1 MNIRKK
7 NVKASAG
14 RNKKDYIQAVNN
26 RFGFKVEGKGTFIW
40 TSEEAENI
48 PTKWR
53 KENNFSNRCV
63 KLEVKSYELKVVGE
77 NHFWVVTE
85 LDGTVLMIDEIE
97 YTKSYY
103 YGKRSK
109 KAKATDFIPPHKCFG
124 YWTDFC
130 DKVKAI
136 EEKDLAEMEAEGFTD
151 SFYRWLIDRNALL
164 DATFNKGER
173 YEKNK

>member
-1 MNIRKK
+1 MNITNKIK
-7 NVKASAG
+7 KASAL
-14 RNKKDYIQAVNN
+14 RDKEAYMQAANN
-26 RFGFKVEGKGTFIW
+26 RFGFKVSGKGTFIW

-48 PTKWR
+48 SSAWKPTGTY
-53 KENNFSNRCV
+53 SNRCV
-63 KLEVKSYELKVVGE
+63 RLEVKSYELKVVGE

-85 LDGTVLMIDEIE
+85 LDGTVLIIDEIE

-103 YGKRSK
+103 YGTRSK

-136 EEKDLAEMEAEGFTD
+136 EEKDLAEMEAEGYTD
-151 SFYRWLIDRNALL
+151 SYYRWLLDRNKLL
-164 DATFNKGER
+164 EETFN
-173 YEKNK
+173 